1 MPRALKPLIFLL
13 AVATFAGLA
22 RVDKAEARLES
33 KCSQALIHDW
43 YIDGRVDKS
52 YPVHCYRAALRD
64 IPEAQIVY
72 GTLRDDL
79 TRALQAVIRDH
90 NGDVGPNTPV
100 PPSGPGGGDS
110 GDSSGG
116 DHNEGFFTRLARALG
131 PDTED
136 SIPIPLLVLSGLALL
151 LIAAAAVSFI
161 TRRMQAK
168 KADPPPT
175 GP

>member
-1 MPRALKPLIFLL
+1 MPRVLKPLILVL
-13 AVATFAGLA
+13 AVAAFAGLA

-43 YIDGRVDKS
+43 YVDGRVDRS
-52 YPVHCYRAALRD
+52 YPVHCYREALRD
-64 IPEAQIVY
+64 IPEDQIVY

-79 TRALQAVIRDH
+79 TRALQAVIRDN

-100 PPSGPGGGDS
+100 PPAVPGDDS
-110 GDSSGG
+110 GDSGG
-116 DHNEGFFTRLARALG
+116 DHEGFFTRLARALG
-131 PDTED
+131 PDTAD

-151 LIAAAAVSFI
+151 LIAAAAISFI

-168 KADPPPT
+168 KAGDPPPT
-175 GP
+175 APF